1 MAKKPIPAVPYVP
14 ADLAEP
20 ADLVGAIRARRGGHL
35 INLDRMLL
43 NSVPYARGWNAFLGE
58 VRRNLSLSAKLRE
71 IAMCGVAVLNGA
83 EYEFFH
89 HAPELIA
96 AGGTQ
101 EQVDALRTIDDIAAD
116 LPMFSPVER
125 DAILLTIQ
133 MTRDIQVS
141 EHLMKR
147 LNDALGSTQ
156 VVELVGT
163 IAAYNMVSRFLIAL
177 GVEPED
183 HPPVPQT
190 QRESR

>member
-20 ADLVGAIRARRGGHL
+20 ADLVGAIRARRGGPL

-116 LPMFSPVER
+116 LSMFSPVER

-190 QRESR
+190 QRDAR